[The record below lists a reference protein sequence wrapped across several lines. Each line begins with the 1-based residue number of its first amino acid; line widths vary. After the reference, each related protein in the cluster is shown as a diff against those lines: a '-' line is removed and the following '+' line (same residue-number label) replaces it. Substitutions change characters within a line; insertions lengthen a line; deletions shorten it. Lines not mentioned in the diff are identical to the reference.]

1 MVKLLKKPVIITH
14 ICTFA
19 QSVQDLTVN
28 DVSSLTEIHY
38 SQIEASEKRTHTTE
52 DLMLKM
58 FYLQEVVN

>member
-1 MVKLLKKPVIITH
+1 MITH

-52 DLMLKM
+52 GLMLKM
-58 FYLQEVVN
+58 FYL